1 MHLNFHY
8 SNQKQIFNLH
18 EGSVPFLSFRAL
30 DETGMFTNGFST
42 RLGGVSE
49 GCYASMNLTYAK
61 TGEKPE
67 HVLENYRRISKAVG
81 FDMERAVVSQQ
92 THTTNIRVVTEA
104 DYGKGVV
111 RERGYT
117 DVDGLVTNVPGLTLV
132 TFYADC
138 VPLYI
143 ADPVHRAVG
152 LSHSGWRGTV
162 HRMGLVTVQKMQELY
177 GSRPEDL
184 ICCIGPSIC
193 GDCFEVGGE
202 VAEEFLQEFGE
213 EHAEALIRDATH
225 MPLQRTEDTPVQEA
239 EHTPVQEIRHMSARN
254 AISASKKYYV
264 DLWRAN
270 ELVFLESGVRQD
282 HIFTTNICTRCNPEL
297 LWSHRIFG
305 EKRGNLAAFLALREN
320 TGN

>member
-8 SNQKQIFNLH
+8 KNKEPIFNLH
-18 EGSVPFLSFRAL
+18 EGDVPFLSFQAL
-30 DETGMFTNGFST
+30 DETGLFTNAFST

-49 GCYASMNLTYAK
+49 GCYSTMNLTYAK
-61 TGEKPE
+61 PGEKPE
-67 HVLENYRRISKAVG
+67 HVLENYRRISGAVG

-92 THTTNIRVVTEA
+92 THTTNVMAVTEA
-104 DYGKGVV
+104 DHGKGVV

-117 DVDGLVTNVPGLTLV
+117 DVDGLVTDVPGLTLV

-143 ADPVHRAVG
+143 ADPVHRAIG

-162 HRMGLVTVQKMQELY
+162 HRMGQVTIRKMQALY

-202 VAEEFLQEFGE
+202 VAEEFSRSFGE
-213 EHAEALIRDATH
+213 ANADQLIRDALH
-225 MPLQRTEDTPVQEA
+225 QPLQEA
-239 EHTPVQEIRHMSARN
+239 VSV
-254 AISASKKYYV
+254 SDKYYV
-264 DLWRAN
+264 DLWKAN
-270 ELVFLESGVRQD
+270 ELVFLESGVTRD

-305 EKRGNLAAFLALREN
+305 EKRGNLAAFLTIREE
-320 TGN
+320 

>member
-8 SNQKQIFNLH
+8 KNQKDIFQLH
-18 EGSVPFLSFRAL
+18 EGETPFLSFHAL
-30 DETGMFTNGFST
+30 DETGLFMNAFST

-49 GCYASMNLTYAK
+49 GDYATMNLTYAK
-61 TGEKPE
+61 DGEKPE
-67 HVLENYRRISKAVG
+67 HVLENYRRISRAAG

-92 THTTNIRVVTEA
+92 THTTNVRVVTEN

-143 ADPVHRAVG
+143 ADPVHRAIG

-162 HRMGLVTVQKMQELY
+162 QRMGQVTIRKMQELY

-202 VAEEFLQEFGE
+202 VALAFEKEFGA
-213 EHAEALIRDATH
+213 EHRAELIRGA
-225 MPLQRTEDTPVQEA
+225 A
-239 EHTPVQEIRHMSARN
+239 EIKPEQ
-254 AISASKKYYV
+254 KYYV

-270 ELVFLESGVRQD
+270 ELVFLESGVPSE
-282 HIFTTNICTRCNPEL
+282 HIHTTNICTRCNPEL

-305 EKRGNLAAFLALREN
+305 ERRGNLAAFLAIKE
-320 TGN
+320 

>member
-8 SNQKQIFNLH
+8 KNKQQIFKLH
-18 EGSVPFLSFRAL
+18 EGDVPFLSFCAL
-30 DETGMFTNGFST
+30 DETGLFTNAFST

-61 TGEKPE
+61 PGEKPE

-92 THTTNIRVVTEA
+92 THTTNVRVVTEA

-143 ADPVHRAVG
+143 ADPVHRAIG

-162 HRMGLVTVQKMQELY
+162 RRMGQVTIQKMQELY

-184 ICCIGPSIC
+184 LCCIGPSIC

-202 VAEEFLQEFGE
+202 VAVEFLQTFGE
-213 EHAEALIRDATH
+213 KHAAELIQDAAH
-225 MPLQRTEDTPVQEA
+225 QPLC
-239 EHTPVQEIRHMSARN
+239 SS
-254 AISASKKYYV
+254 ISVPEKYYV

-270 ELVFLESGVRQD
+270 ELVFLESGVRRE
-282 HIFTTNICTRCNPEL
+282 HVFTTNLCTRCNPEL

-305 EKRGNLAAFLALREN
+305 EKRGNLAAFLAIREEQQN
-320 TGN
+320 EEQV

>member
-8 SNQKQIFNLH
+8 KNHKDIFQLH
-18 EGSVPFLSFRAL
+18 EGATPFLSFRAL
-30 DETGMFTNGFST
+30 DETGLFMNAFST

-49 GCYASMNLTYAK
+49 GDYATMNLTYAK
-61 TGEKPE
+61 AGEKPE
-67 HVLENYRRISKAVG
+67 HVLENYRRISRAAG

-92 THTTNIRVVTEA
+92 THTTNVRVVTEN

-143 ADPVHRAVG
+143 ADPVHRAIG

-162 HRMGLVTVQKMQELY
+162 QRMGQVTIRKMQELY

-202 VAEEFLQEFGE
+202 VAFAFEKEFGA
-213 EHAEALIRDATH
+213 EHRAELIRGA
-225 MPLQRTEDTPVQEA
+225 A
-239 EHTPVQEIRHMSARN
+239 EIKPEQ
-254 AISASKKYYV
+254 KYYV

-270 ELVFLESGVRQD
+270 ELVFLESGVPLE
-282 HIFTTNICTRCNPEL
+282 HIHTTNICTRCNPEL

-305 EKRGNLAAFLALREN
+305 ERRGNLAAFLAIKE
-320 TGN
+320 